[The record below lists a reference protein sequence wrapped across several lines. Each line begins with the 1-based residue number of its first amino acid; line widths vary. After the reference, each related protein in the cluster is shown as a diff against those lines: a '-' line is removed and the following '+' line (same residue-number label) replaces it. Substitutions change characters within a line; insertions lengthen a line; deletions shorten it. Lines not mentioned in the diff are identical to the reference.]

1 MRHINKGNT
10 IKKCTICFT
19 DLTIKEVG
27 VDIGNCYVS
36 NYKNKIY
43 KCNSCFITYTN
54 LKKINWRKS
63 KTVGSPQHLTD
74 LVQGAR
80 ERARKFNLPFNLKAK
95 DLREIITTHCPV
107 FGFKFEI
114 NNKGINNN
122 WQTSASL
129 DRIVPSKGYIKE
141 NIIIIS
147 LLANSIKSS
156 ATPTQILKVG
166 NFYKELLYETT

>member
-1 MRHINKGNT
+1 MRLINKGNT
-10 IKKCTICFT
+10 IKRCTICFT

-43 KCNSCFITYTN
+43 KCNSCFITHT
-54 LKKINWRKS
+54 
-63 KTVGSPQHLTD
+63 TSPQHLTD
-74 LVQGAR
+74 LIHGAR
-80 ERARKFNLPFNLKAK
+80 ARARKFNLPFNLKAK
-95 DLREIITTHCPV
+95 DLREIITTHCPI

-114 NNKGINNN
+114 NKKGIKNN
-122 WQTSASL
+122 WQTSPSL
-129 DRIVPSKGYIKE
+129 DRIVPAKGYVKE

-166 NFYKELLYETT
+166 NFYKELLHETH